1 MDKLK
6 SLVKDNNYFLL
17 PCVVLWIVGMVFLA
31 LYDKISIQLW
41 FNEFYA
47 DWQNYPWL
55 FVTFMGDTTFFIIC
69 VIFSFFFSR
78 RCALYLVVMGLSIMI
93 VSYVLKQIFD
103 EPRPL
108 TVFTEL
114 GIFDM
119 VKTVP
124 GYELRS
130 WNSFPSGHTISAFG
144 LFCMMAFFLKKHY
157 LKLLV
162 MVVAVLVAYSRVYLM
177 QHFYVDVYVGSMIGV
192 AMAIVTYCI
201 LDDAKWVKKLLK
213 EK

>member
-1 MDKLK
+1 
-6 SLVKDNNYFLL
+6 
-17 PCVVLWIVGMVFLA
+17 
-31 LYDKISIQLW
+31 
-41 FNEFYA
+41 
-47 DWQNYPWL
+47 
-55 FVTFMGDTTFFIIC
+55 
-69 VIFSFFFSR
+69 
-78 RCALYLVVMGLSIMI
+78 MI

-103 EPRPL
+103 EPRPF

-114 GIFDM
+114 GIFDA

-144 LFCMMAFFLKKHY
+144 LFCMMAFFLKNNY
-157 LKLLV
+157 LKILV
-162 MVVAVLVAYSRVYLM
+162 MLVAVLVAYSRVYLM

-192 AMAIVTYCI
+192 AMATATYCV
-201 LDDAKWVKKLLK
+201 LDEAKWVKKLLK